1 MAGEPNQQAVP
12 EAQFP
17 QSNAAQKVN
26 LGGQPDPLASALNA
40 FLTQMSGT
48 NYNMNQ
54 AATSYAPPRQ
64 PGGIMPGGMM
74 IGTGQMPPMP
84 TPNPSFHPGSPLE
97 YDLGAMLRGSMMPTG
112 QPSTFIPS
120 NMIATGDDNATIPSG
135 GGDPNAKAKDAM
147 PSKKPK
153 KVAPKKPGDDKPK
166 PYQGK
171 GNPPKDE
178 PKQKTPP
185 PRKKMIAGK

>member
-1 MAGEPNQQAVP
+1 MAGEPTQQAVP
-12 EAQFP
+12 PAQFP

-26 LGGQPDPLASALNA
+26 MGGQPDPLASALNA

-54 AATSYAPPRQ
+54 AAQTIAPPRQ
-64 PGGIMPGGMM
+64 PGGIFPGGMM

-97 YDLGAMLRGSMMPTG
+97 YDLGAMLRGAMMPTG
-112 QPSTFIPS
+112 QPSTFVPPEMTAMGDENAIIPD
-120 NMIATGDDNATIPSG
+120 AK
-135 GGDPNAKAKDAM
+135 GDPGAKAAAA
-147 PSKKPK
+147 KPK
-153 KVAPKKPGDDKPK
+153 KVAPKKPGADKPK
-166 PYQGK
+166 PYTGK
-171 GNPPKDE
+171 GNAPKDE

-185 PRKKMIAGK
+185 PSKKRMIAGK